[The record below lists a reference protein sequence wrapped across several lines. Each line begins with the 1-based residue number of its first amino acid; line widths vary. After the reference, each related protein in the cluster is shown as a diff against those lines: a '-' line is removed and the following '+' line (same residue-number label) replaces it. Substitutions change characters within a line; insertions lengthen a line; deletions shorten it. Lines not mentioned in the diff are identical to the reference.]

1 MEGSGRVRCSSFLRR
16 LARSG
21 RAVDTQVVQHKHF
34 LAPSISCRD
43 VACCLVSSLALFPRG
58 VSSRSSCFFFSFF
71 VLFSSRPGRAFR
83 LVVFGLLTR
92 P

>member
-1 MEGSGRVRCSSFLRR
+1 MEGSGPVRCSSFVRR
-16 LARSG
+16 LARSR
-21 RAVDTQVVQHKHF
+21 RAIETQVVQHKHF
-34 LAPSISCRD
+34 APSISCGD
-43 VACCLVSSLALFPRG
+43 VACRLVSSLALSPRG
-58 VSSRSSCFFFSFF
+58 VSSRSSCFFLTFF